1 MDTAILL
8 APADETTLGDGLRI
22 LANVVEALTTMQ
34 DDGHI
39 YMLVSY
45 PGLYVTAS
53 GDTPDEKKA
62 NAARAARIVRNITG
76 RTIDKKYSNGNVEL
90 SAEIVKYDLRV
101 LISAGNVCTRK
112 VVGTETVEI
121 EKVVSKTVETVTEER
136 EIVEWD
142 CNGGLNI
149 NGADD
154 AEA

>member
-8 APADETTLGDGLRI
+8 APADEMTLGEGLRA
-22 LANVVEALTTMQ
+22 LSAVVDALQ
-34 DDGHI
+34 DLKDENAI

-45 PGLYVTAS
+45 PGLYITAN
-53 GDTPDEKKA
+53 GDTADEKKA
-62 NAARAARIVRNITG
+62 NAARAARIVKDVTG